1 MERENVPTLGARR
14 GRKAIR
20 IDAPQLVVWRNL
32 FPGGRLPVVC
42 EPAAQG
48 ISATAWIA
56 GERQQIETRLLEHGA
71 ILFRGFPIASVDDFN
86 AFVEAL
92 SGEPVEYRFRA
103 SPRTQID
110 SRFNIY
116 TSTDYPAPEK
126 IFPHN
131 EHAYSPVF
139 PLRLY
144 FFCHTTSLT
153 GGETPLGDTRSILR
167 GIPQHVQDRFIEQ
180 GIRYVRNYGD
190 GMGLPWQTVF
200 QTTDP
205 ARVDEYCRS
214 VGITTE
220 WKDGNRLRTHQV
232 GPAVL
237 RHPLTGERLW
247 FNHATFFNA
256 LTLPMQAQDWLHG
269 RCAPE
274 DMPQNTFYGDGS
286 PIEPDVIALLKRLYL
301 ESLVEFSWQVGDVV
315 LLDNMLTVHARNSFT
330 GTRRIMTAMS
340 EPQRSADLASQEN
353 DENEYGRVRG

>member
-1 MERENVPTLGARR
+1 MAPENVPEIVARR
-14 GRKAIR
+14 ERRSIR
-20 IDAPQLVVWRNL
+20 LDTPRLVTWRTL
-32 FPGGRLPVVC
+32 FESGSLPIVC
-42 EPAAQG
+42 EPAAPA
-48 ISATAWIA
+48 ISATAWIPA
-56 GERQQIETRLLEHGA
+56 QRPQIEKLLLEYGA
-71 ILFRGFPIASVDDFN
+71 VLFRGFPIHVVDDFN
-86 AFVEAL
+86 AFVAAL
-92 SGEPVEYRFRA
+92 SGEPVEYQFRA

-144 FFCHTTSLT
+144 FYCHTPSLT
-153 GGETPLGDTRSILR
+153 GGETPIGATRSILQK
-167 GIPQHVQDRFIEQ
+167 IPRLLQDRFIER
-180 GIRYVRNYGD
+180 GILYVRNYGD

-200 QTTDP
+200 QTTER

-214 VGITTE
+214 VGIATE
-220 WKDGNRLRTHQV
+220 WKDGNRLRTRQV

-237 RHPLTGERLW
+237 RHPKTGERLW

-256 LTLPMQAQDWLHG
+256 LTLPLQAQDWLQG

-286 PIEPDVIALLKRLYL
+286 PIEPDVIELLKRIYL
-301 ESLVEFSWQVGDVV
+301 DSIVEFSWQVGDVL

-330 GTRRIMTAMS
+330 GPRRIMTAMS
-340 EPQRSADLASQEN
+340 EPQRSADLAS
-353 DENEYGRVRG
+353 